1 MRIDTFTGKRYYTLS
16 AYYKKIFPHPVRK
29 AAVDAGMTCPNRDG
43 TKSTGGCAFCLARS
57 AYFTGTGT
65 VSQQLERELLRI
77 RAKEPDARAI
87 AYFQAGSNTYAP
99 AKRLRALY
107 DEALAAEGVCGLS
120 VATRADCIDA
130 EKAALLGDYAA
141 RTHVTVELGL
151 QTVHEET
158 SRLCGRGE
166 TVREFLDAFSLLRRA
181 GVRVCIHL
189 LNGLPGETEEM
200 MLETA
205 RFAARLRP
213 QGIKIS
219 QLHVL
224 RGTPMAQMYFEP
236 LTLEQAVRVTV
247 GQLELLPAE
256 TVVERLT
263 GDGARSEVLYPL
275 WTCNKKRVLAEIDKR
290 MVALNTWQG
299 KFAPAE
305 DRE

>member
-1 MRIDTFTGKRYYTLS
+1 MKIDTFAGKRYYTLS

-29 AAVDAGMTCPNRDG
+29 AAIDAGMTCPNRDG
-43 TKSTGGCAFCLARS
+43 IKGREGCAFCLARS
-57 AYFTGTGT
+57 AYFTSAGT
-65 VSQQLERELLRI
+65 VSEQIGREMQRI

-99 AKRLRALY
+99 IERLRTLY

-120 VATRADCIDA
+120 VATRADCVDA

-151 QTVHEET
+151 QTVHEKT
-158 SRLCGRGE
+158 SCLCGRGE
-166 TVREFLDAFSLLRRA
+166 TVREFLDAFSLLRCA

-205 RFAARLRP
+205 RFTAKLRP
-213 QGIKIS
+213 QGVKIS

-224 RGTPMAQMYFEP
+224 RGTPMAQMHFEP
-236 LTLEQAVRVTV
+236 LTLEQAVHVTV
-247 GQLELLPAE
+247 KQLELLPAE

-263 GDGARSEVLYPL
+263 GDGAHGEVLYPL
-275 WTCNKKRVLAEIDKR
+275 WTCNKKRVLAEIDKW
-290 MVALNTWQG
+290 MAALDTWQG
-299 KFAPAE
+299 RLAPAE
-305 DRE
+305 NKE